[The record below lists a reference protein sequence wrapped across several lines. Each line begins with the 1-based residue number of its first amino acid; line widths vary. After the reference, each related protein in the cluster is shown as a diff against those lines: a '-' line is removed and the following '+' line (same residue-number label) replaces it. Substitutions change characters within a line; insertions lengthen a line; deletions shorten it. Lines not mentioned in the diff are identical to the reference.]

1 VELPVEVQ
9 LCGFPSAVFPPCGG
23 ELFAVTSGP
32 TAVFLSDRGDTPGT
46 YIALVPAQMEALI
59 KQLDHSIVTDTTLG
73 PALFEEL
80 RVAQRELGLLQG
92 DRATCPFLRPHII
105 ARDQY
110 QTVKHAAET
119 LAGAF
124 EKIAAAALIDQA
136 LMSFLDLTAAEEEA
150 ARIEPGYSR
159 LCVSS
164 RLDAH
169 VNAKGFQFLEYNAES
184 PAGVG
189 DQMQLEKILFR
200 VPALRRFLN
209 ANPHWLPQPH
219 RALINSLINAYREW
233 GGEEDR
239 PRIAIIDWK
248 GVPTSSEFR
257 VLADYFVAEGY
268 PAVIAD
274 PHDLEFNGEDLSSD
288 GLRIDIVYKRVV
300 IHEFLNAFGLDH
312 PLVQAYRQGRVCIAN
327 SFRTKLAHKKA
338 TFAVLS
344 DPAYEYLF
352 EAAELEMIQ
361 KHIPW
366 TRFVRSSRTDF
377 HGSEFDLETLVLNER
392 SRFVLKPNDDYGGH
406 GVVLGWET
414 DQNEWQEAVK
424 AAFQKSYI
432 VQERV
437 VLEKTTIPAHSDRA
451 YLDQLFMD
459 FNPFLFQNEVEG
471 ALIRLS
477 ASPLLNVTSGGGQ
490 TALLVLEV

>member
-1 VELPVEVQ
+1 VEDV
-9 LCGFPSAVFPPCGG
+9 
-23 ELFAVTSGP
+23 
-32 TAVFLSDRGDTPGT
+32 
-46 YIALVPAQMEALI
+46 I
-59 KQLDHSIVTDTTLG
+59 KQLDDLIVADTTLG

-92 DRATCPFLRPHII
+92 DRATCPFLRPHVMPR
-105 ARDQY
+105 AQY
-110 QTVKHAAET
+110 ETIKRAAEI
-119 LAGAF
+119 LAVAF
-124 EKIAAAALIDQA
+124 EKIAIGALSDQTLMAFMA
-136 LMSFLDLTAAEEEA
+136 LTPAEEEA
-150 ARIEPGYSR
+150 ARIEPRYSR

-169 VNAKGFQFLEYNAES
+169 PNAKGFQFLEYNAES

-200 VPALRRFLN
+200 LPALTRFLETN
-209 ANPHWLPQPH
+209 SHWLPQPH
-219 RALINSLINAYREW
+219 RALLRSLLKAYREW
-233 GGEEDR
+233 GGEEDK

-257 VLADYFVAEGY
+257 VLKDYFVAEGF
-268 PAVIAD
+268 PALIAD
-274 PHDLEFNGEDLSSD
+274 PHDLEFNGDYLSVD
-288 GLRIDIVYKRVV
+288 GFRIDIVYKRVV
-300 IHEFLNAFGLDH
+300 IHEFLNEFGLNH
-312 PLVQAYRQGRVCIAN
+312 PLVHAYRLGRVCMAN

-344 DPAYEYLF
+344 DPAYQYLF
-352 EAAELEMIQ
+352 DAAELEMVR

-366 TRFVRSSRTDF
+366 TCLARPSRTVF
-377 HGSEFDLETLVLNER
+377 HGSEFDIETLLLSDR
-392 SRFVLKPNDDYGGH
+392 DQFVLKPNDDYGGH

-414 DQNEWQEAVK
+414 GPEQWREAVK
-424 AAFQKSYI
+424 AAFQKPYI

-437 VLEKTTIPAHSDRA
+437 VLEKTRIPAYSDRV
-451 YLDQLFMD
+451 YLDRLFVD

-477 ASPLLNVTSGGGQ
+477 ASALLNVTSGGGQ
-490 TALLVLEV
+490 TALLVLEE